1 MGANNMAQSITQ
13 LLLLNALFSQEEK
26 QASSYLPNA

>member
-1 MGANNMAQSITQ
+1 MEANNMPQSITQ
-13 LLLLNALFSQEEK
+13 WLLLNAMFSQEEK